1 MDSGIF
7 RKIYIAV
14 ISFFRKSWRVFW
26 GKPIN
31 AKAAR
36 LERREKR
43 TKTLEAEL
51 FGKPTIPFDWSD
63 EPIKLV
69 QKKTQPESQTAKK
82 TVKGPAVY
90 SVDSVGVPIVILDT
104 KNGRRAFPY
113 CEHKRAI
120 RPGYPCV
127 MCTTKPCS
135 HGWYA
140 SKDRPCLKCVGGAC
154 EHNWVPIN
162 GKKCGACSL
171 RPKAKGPESLPLN
184 VPDAMKRDVEPV
196 KPLVDVEKASEVSG
210 RNVNSN
216 KFSSLPEIQI

>member
-1 MDSGIF
+1 MDFGIF

-14 ISFFRKSWRVFW
+14 ISFFRKSWRVFCR
-26 GKPIN
+26 KPIN

-69 QKKTQPESQTAKK
+69 QKKGQPESQTTKK

-90 SVDSVGVPIVILDT
+90 SVDSKGVPIVILDT

-120 RPGYPCV
+120 RPGYPCI

-135 HGWYA
+135 HNWFA
-140 SKDRPCLKCVGGAC
+140 SKDRPCLKCAGGAC

-171 RPKAKGPESLPLN
+171 QPKVKGPETPPLD
-184 VPDAMKRDVEPV
+184 VQDTRKRDIEPV
-196 KPLVDVEKASEVSG
+196 KPLIDIEGAPVVSG
-210 RNVNSN
+210 KNVNSN
-216 KFSSLPEIQI
+216 KFMPLPEIQI

>member
-1 MDSGIF
+1 
-7 RKIYIAV
+7 V

-51 FGKPTIPFDWSD
+51 FGKPAIPFDWSD

-69 QKKTQPESQTAKK
+69 QKKNPPESQTTKK
-82 TVKGPAVY
+82 AVKEPAVY
-90 SVDSVGVPIVILDT
+90 SVDSKGVPIVILDT

-113 CEHKRAI
+113 CQHKRAI
-120 RPGYPCV
+120 RPGYPCI

-135 HGWYA
+135 HGWFT
-140 SKDRPCLKCVGGAC
+140 SKDRPCLKCKGGAC

-171 RPKAKGPESLPLN
+171 QPKVKESEFPPLN
-184 VPDAMKRDVEPV
+184 VPNVKEQGVESA
-196 KPLVDVEKASEVSG
+196 KPLVDVGETPKVSDG
-210 RNVNSN
+210 NVNPN
-216 KFSSLPEIQI
+216 KFASLPEIQI

>member
-1 MDSGIF
+1 MDFGIF

-26 GKPIN
+26 GKPVN

-69 QKKTQPESQTAKK
+69 QKKTQPESQTSKK

-90 SVDSVGVPIVILDT
+90 SVDSKGVPIVILDT

-120 RPGYPCV
+120 RPGYPCI

-135 HGWYA
+135 HGWFA
-140 SKDRPCLKCVGGAC
+140 SKDRPCLKCEGGAC

-162 GKKCGACSL
+162 GKKCGACAL
-171 RPKAKGPESLPLN
+171 QPKAKGLEFPPLN
-184 VPDAMKRDVEPV
+184 VSDVVKRDIKSV
-196 KPLVDVEKASEVSG
+196 KPLVDVEKASEVPG
-210 RNVNSN
+210 GGVDSN
-216 KFSSLPEIQI
+216 KFASLPEIQI